1 MEKIKF
7 QLLVLLLFVMTL
19 GNCQN
24 KEVVIKTTKITDQ
37 IYMLKGK
44 GGNIGL
50 FVGEDGA
57 FMIDDQF
64 ANSTPNIL
72 EAIKKVTEQPVKYLV
87 NTHWH
92 GDHTGGNKNMKNE
105 GAIIVSHEN
114 VRKRMSVDTMVRGKT
129 KKASPKDALPVIT
142 FTKDMMF
149 HLNGEDVLISHV
161 HNAHTDGDVHIY
173 FTKSNVI
180 HMGDTYFQGK
190 FPYID
195 LASGGSIDG
204 YIASAE
210 KALLM
215 ADDDTVIIPGHMSL
229 SNKKELKAFK
239 NMLITVRNRVKEAIN
254 LGKKLEEIKLD
265 KRITKEYETTYN
277 WGFITDE
284 KFRVSVYNSLIN
296 SRKTF

>member
-7 QLLVLLLFVMTL
+7 QLVALFLLVMTL

-24 KEVVIKTTKITDQ
+24 KEVVITTTKITDQ
-37 IYMLKGK
+37 IYMLTGK

-50 FVGEDGA
+50 FLGEDGV

-64 ANSTPNIL
+64 ANSTPKIL
-72 EAIKKVTEQPVKYLV
+72 EAVKKVTEQPVKYLV

-92 GDHTGGNKNMKNE
+92 GDHTGGNENMKKE

-114 VRKRMSVDTMVRGKT
+114 VRKRMSVDAVVRGKT
-129 KKASPKDALPVIT
+129 KKAAPKSALPVLT
-142 FTKDMMF
+142 FTEDMLF
-149 HLNGEDVLISHV
+149 HLNGEAILISHV

-229 SNKKELKAFK
+229 SNKKELTAFK
-239 NMLITVRNRVKEAIN
+239 NMLVTVRDRIKKAIDS
-254 LGKKLEEIKLD
+254 GKKLAAVKVD
-265 KRITKEYETTYN
+265 KRITEEYEKAYN
-277 WGFITDE
+277 WGFITAE
-284 KFRVSVYNSLIN
+284 KFRVTIYNSLKN
-296 SRKTF
+296 SRKSF

>member
-1 MEKIKF
+1 MKTRAK
-7 QLLVLLLFVMTL
+7 QLLGLMLLITSIMN
-19 GNCQN
+19 GQ
-24 KEVVIKTTKITDQ
+24 KQEVVIKTTKITDQ
-37 IYMLKGK
+37 IYMLEGR

-50 FVGEDGA
+50 FIGEDGV

-64 ANSTPNIL
+64 ANITPKIL
-72 EAIKKVTEQPVKYLV
+72 KAIKAITNKPVKYLV

-92 GDHTGGNKNMKNE
+92 GDHAGGNENMQKE
-105 GAIIVSHEN
+105 GAVIVSHEN
-114 VRKRMSVDTMVRGKT
+114 VRKRMSIDTVVRGKT
-129 KKASPKDALPVIT
+129 KKASPKEALPVIT

-149 HLNGEDVLISHV
+149 HLNGEDVLVSHV
-161 HNAHTDGDVHIY
+161 HNAHTDGDAHIY

-195 LASGGSIDG
+195 LNSGGSIDG

-215 ADDDTVIIPGHMSL
+215 ANDETVIIPGHRGL

-239 NMLITVRNRVKEAIN
+239 NMLVTIRDRVKEDIKK
-254 LGKKLEEIKLD
+254 GKTLEEVKGD
-265 KRITKEYETTYN
+265 KKITKEFEKEYS
-277 WGFITDE
+277 WGFINDE
-284 KFRVSVYNSLIN
+284 KIRTVIYKSLKN
-296 SRKTF
+296 NKDQ